1 MHSDKGLL
9 LEKSVLES
17 FYGGQFTLSTQL
29 IEPNYVVHNTTHC
42 HSTTAAS
49 LMKNLPK

>member
-29 IEPNYVVHNTTHC
+29 IEPNYIVHNTTHR

>member
-17 FYGGQFTLSTQL
+17 FYDGQFTLSPQL
-29 IEPNYVVHNTTHC
+29 IEPNYIVHNTTHC

>member
-9 LEKSVLES
+9 LEKSALES

-29 IEPNYVVHNTTHC
+29 IEPNSMFIIPLTV
-42 HSTTAAS
+42 TAP
-49 LMKNLPK
+49 LQLLL